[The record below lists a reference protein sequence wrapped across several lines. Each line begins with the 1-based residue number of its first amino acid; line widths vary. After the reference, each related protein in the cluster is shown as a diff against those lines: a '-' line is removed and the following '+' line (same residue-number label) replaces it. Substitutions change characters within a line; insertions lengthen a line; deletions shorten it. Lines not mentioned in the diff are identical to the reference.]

1 MPALKL
7 TRTKA
12 EPRKPIASAPR
23 LRLEVDERRA
33 QLVAFGLTY
42 FSDRPYEDVS
52 IDELAKAAGI
62 SKGLLYHYFP
72 TKRAFY
78 AATVEAAAA
87 QLLDAILLQEGGASR
102 DRVERGLRA
111 YFDFVETHKSAF
123 TSLFRAGT
131 LVPEVNERV
140 EATREAFVDRI
151 LEQIPLT
158 RTPMLRAALRGWI
171 GSVEAMSLEF
181 AKHGDFD
188 REAATELLVE
198 QLFSTLSHVL
208 QLPVEALKALATQ
221 VSPQP

>member
-1 MPALKL
+1 MQMPALKL
-7 TRTKA
+7 SRAKA

-42 FSDRPYEDVS
+42 FSDRSYEDVS

-78 AATVEAAAA
+78 SATVEAAAE
-87 QLLDAILLQEGGASR
+87 QLLDATLLQEGGVSR
-102 DRVERGLRA
+102 DRVVRGLRA
-111 YFDFVETHKSAF
+111 YFDFVETRKSAF

-140 EATREAFVDRI
+140 EATREAFVERI
-151 LEQIPLT
+151 LEQLPLT
-158 RTPMLRAALRGWI
+158 RTPMMRAALRGWI
-171 GSVEAMSLEF
+171 GSVEAISLEF

-188 REAATELLVE
+188 REAAIELLTE
-198 QLFSTLSHVL
+198 QLFSALAHVL
-208 QLPVEALKALATQ
+208 DVSVETLKELAT
-221 VSPQP
+221 